1 MGWQLLAL
9 VEAETYSTGHS
20 TREYTHEFKLVGP
33 DGQDLFRIGSRSIFV
48 SFPLVSRYFFASPSL
63 LLRFLLA
70 TEAESNEEVTD
81 LEQTKKHVI
90 ATH

>member
-1 MGWQLLAL
+1 MAVTHHLSEGN
-9 VEAETYSTGHS
+9 
-20 TREYTHEFKLVGP
+20 THEFKLVGP
-33 DGQDLFRIGSRSIFV
+33 NGQDLFRIGSRSIFV

-63 LLRFLLA
+63 LFRFLLA